1 MKFLSHKIAKS
12 IRKTKIYF
20 LKDNI
25 LKNYKYNLDYIF
37 CWMDIFKFN
46 NPIILDIGA
55 NIGLYSLCY
64 KIKYSNSK
72 IFSFEPQK
80 NIFNIIKKN
89 IRINNLKNIHTF
101 NIGISNKI
109 TWGKLSIPKKEIHE
123 RYKKNINHG
132 LFSLQTRNKDFKK
145 CKLNTLDNFF
155 LKRKIKKID
164 FVKIDVEGH
173 EKQVLLGAI
182 NLIKKF
188 SPIIQLE
195 YNNLSKKLSRVK
207 KNYYIKFAKKFNYK
221 IGYLVMNYK
230 FVKKLKGKQVF
241 SDIIFY
247 R

>member
-46 NPIILDIGA
+46 NPVILDIGA
-55 NIGLYSLCY
+55 NIGLYSLYY
-64 KIKYSNSK
+64 KIKYPDSK

-80 NIFNIIKKN
+80 NIFSIIKKN
-89 IRINNLKNIHTF
+89 IRLNNLKNIHTF
-101 NIGISNKI
+101 NIAISNKI
-109 TWGKLSIPKKEIHE
+109 SWGKLSIPKKNIHE

-155 LKRKIKKID
+155 SEKKIKKID
-164 FVKIDVEGH
+164 FIKIDTEGH
-173 EKQVLLGAI
+173 EKKVLLGAI

-195 YNNLSKKLSRVK
+195 YNNLSKKLSGVK

-221 IGYLVMNYK
+221 VGYLVMNYK